1 MFIYQLVV
9 VILGATDMLL
19 PKEMRTYCATC
30 KKHTVHAV
38 SVLSVGRRRGK
49 LSKGERQKS
58 RRDRGHGGH
67 GKFSKVPVSRMAR
80 RSKTTT
86 KIPIKLTCKE
96 CGKASQRSLGR
107 MKKAEIKR

>member
-1 MFIYQLVV
+1 MQ
-9 VILGATDMLL
+9 L
-19 PKEMRTYCATC
+19 PKELRTYCATC
-30 KKHTVHAV
+30 KKHTVHRV

-58 RRDRGHGGH
+58 RMARGHGGH

-80 RSKTTT
+80 RSKTTR
-86 KIPIKLTCKE
+86 KIPMKLTCKE
-96 CGKASQRSLGR
+96 CGKASQRSIGR